1 MSLWCKDR
9 QTKVMAL
16 VLRKEKR
23 EKFLVPMPIMWL
35 YSQIEMIEESTLYSN
50 MNSEISLDKLDG
62 TDI

>member
-62 TDI
+62 ADI